1 MATKTFEIQVQDD
14 HVEKVARTNKPMLA
28 LSELIWNSLDADAMR
43 VTITL
48 ETDALNGLSAI
59 EVDDNGHGIPH
70 ADVETLFKKLGGSWK
85 KARRYTIERQR
96 ILHGKEGKGR
106 LRAFSLGR
114 VVDWTI
120 RYKDGDKLLAYPVRM
135 VKEKPRHGEIDDPT
149 PAPKLNSSGV
159 TVRIT
164 ELVSNFRSL
173 SKEDA
178 PADLAAIFALYLRQ
192 HPGIEI
198 SINGGLLDPAAVV
211 DFSKNYPLP
220 EVKSSSGKVYPAQ
233 LEVVEWKVRT
243 PRKLFLCSA
252 DGFPIDE
259 QAPGVTAPSFEFSA
273 YLKCDYFTELQDS
286 NAIDLVG
293 MDPQVSAVLTA
304 AKAALRDHFR
314 QRSAERATGLVAEW
328 LEQKVYP
335 FDAAPKDAI
344 EEAERQVFDLVALSI
359 NTYLPDFAETDHKT
373 KRLQLRLLR
382 QAIERGADDL
392 NTILVE
398 VLDLPA
404 ERRKELATLLS
415 RTTLTAVIN
424 ASRIIADRLNFLK
437 GLETLVFDDE
447 FRDRVLERTQLHRIV
462 AENSWLF
469 GEQYHLS
476 VDDQSLTEVLKKHI
490 ELQRRE
496 VLVDEPVVRA
506 DGRRGVVD
514 LMYSRNTSISGSA
527 DREHLVVELKRPKV
541 PIDTDATNQVESY
554 AFAVADDERFRDVN
568 VKWVFWAI
576 STKVDANVQR
586 KTKQKDRPPGMLH
599 QDDGQR
605 ITIWVKT
612 WGQIINDAR
621 ARLQFMAD
629 KLAIVPDRDQSLAY
643 LRATYPK
650 YLSELFSDQ
659 GADET

>member
-1 MATKTFEIQVQDD
+1 MATTTFEIQVQDD

-59 EVDDNGHGIPH
+59 EVDDNGHGIPRS
-70 ADVETLFKKLGGSWK
+70 DIETLFKKLGGSWK
-85 KARRYTIERQR
+85 KSRRYTNERQR
-96 ILHGKEGKGR
+96 LLHGKEGKGR

-120 RYKDGDKLLAYPVRM
+120 RYKEDGQLLTYPVRM

-149 PAPKLNSSGV
+149 LSPKSNSTGV

-164 ELVSNFRSL
+164 ELLSNFRSL

-198 SINGGLLDPAAVV
+198 SINGALLDPASVV
-211 DFSKNYPLP
+211 DLSKEYLLP
-220 EVKSSSGKVYPAQ
+220 EIKSTSGKTYPAA

-243 PRKLFLCSA
+243 PRKLFLCNA

-273 YLKCDYFTELQDS
+273 YLKCDYFTELQDTNS
-286 NAIDLVG
+286 IDLAG
-293 MDPQVSAVLTA
+293 MDPQVPGVLA
-304 AKAALRDHFR
+304 AARAALRDHFR
-314 QRSAERATGLVAEW
+314 KRSAERATGLVAEW
-328 LEQKVYP
+328 REQKVYP
-335 FDAAPKDAI
+335 FEEAPKDAI

-359 NTYLPDFAETDHKT
+359 NTYLPDFAETDLKT

-392 NTILVE
+392 NTILIE

-404 ERRKELATLLS
+404 ERRKELAALLS
-415 RTTLTAVIN
+415 RTTLTSVIT
-424 ASRIIADRLNFLK
+424 ASRIIADRLTFLK

-447 FRDRVLERTQLHRIV
+447 FKDRVLERTQLHRIV

-490 ELQRRE
+490 ELQHRE
-496 VLVDEPVVRA
+496 VQIDEPVRRA
-506 DGRRGVVD
+506 DGRRGIVD
-514 LMYSRNTSISGSA
+514 LMYSRNTSIAGSA
-527 DREHLVVELKRPKV
+527 EREHLVVELKRPKI

-568 VKWVFWAI
+568 VRWVFWAI
-576 STKVDANVQR
+576 STDIDANVRR
-586 KTKQKDRPPGMLH
+586 KTKQRDRQPGILH
-599 QDDGQR
+599 QDDAQR

-621 ARLQFMAD
+621 VRLQFMAD
-629 KLAIVPDRDQSLAY
+629 KLAIAPDRDQSLAY
-643 LRATYPK
+643 LKATYPK
-650 YLSELFSDQ
+650 YLAELFSE
-659 GADET
+659 GAADES